1 MRVSRALNFSALNG
15 RLYSP
20 HQIRCSVECSR
31 TTNLSAAARAVCLPV
46 VTYFTALVM
55 AAAAVGQY
63 ELYRMAHARGF
74 HPNRVLGM
82 VLGALVVMEFYRQS
96 ALGPGPV
103 LSITAS
109 TILVL
114 VARLL
119 SPRPVDG
126 AVEDIASTLLG
137 IFYVAMLF
145 AFQVS
150 IRTGLHGKQWL
161 VFLYFVIWA
170 SDIGA
175 YSIGIPFGKHRL
187 YEKVSPKKSIE
198 GLIGALAAAAG
209 MALLCRAWF
218 MPPVSTGEA
227 IALGLVLASVGTVGD
242 LAESLFKRAAGVKDS
257 GGIIPGHGGIL
268 DRMDSMLFAAPVMYF
283 YLGMR

>member
-1 MRVSRALNFSALNG
+1 MKNN
-15 RLYSP
+15 LY
-20 HQIRCSVECSR
+20 IRII
-31 TTNLSAAARAVCLPV
+31 TGLLFLPIFYFV
-46 VTYFTALVM
+46 AWKLPMAYFTALVM

-63 ELYRMAHARGF
+63 EFYRMAHMRGF
-74 HPNRVLGM
+74 HPNKALGM
-82 VLGALVVMEFYRQS
+82 VLGALVVMEFYHRLAS
-96 ALGPGPV
+96 GPGSV

-114 VARLL
+114 IARLL
-119 SPRPVDG
+119 SSRPVDG
-126 AVEDIASTLLG
+126 AIEDISSTLSG
-137 IFYVAMLF
+137 IFYVALLF

-150 IRTGLHGKQWL
+150 IRAGMHGRQWL

-187 YEKVSPKKSIE
+187 YEKISPKKSIE

-209 MALLCRAWF
+209 MALLCRSWF

-227 IALGLVLASVGTVGD
+227 IALGLVLASVGTLGD

-268 DRMDSMLFAAPVMYF
+268 DRMDSMLFAAPVLYF
-283 YLGMR
+283 YLGIR

>member
-1 MRVSRALNFSALNG
+1 MKNN
-15 RLYSP
+15 LY
-20 HQIRCSVECSR
+20 IRII
-31 TTNLSAAARAVCLPV
+31 TGILFLPIFYFV
-46 VTYFTALVM
+46 AWKMPTAYFTALVM

-63 ELYRMAHARGF
+63 EFYRMAQARGF
-74 HPNRVLGM
+74 HPNRALGV
-82 VLGALVVMEFYRQS
+82 VLGALVVMEFYHHLS
-96 ALGPGPV
+96 PGPGPI
-103 LSITAS
+103 LSVTAS
-109 TILVL
+109 TIMVL
-114 VARLL
+114 VARLF

-126 AVEDIASTLLG
+126 AIEDIASTLLG
-137 IFYVAMLF
+137 IFYVAFLF

-150 IRTGLHGKQWL
+150 IRAGMHGKQWL

-198 GLIGALAAAAG
+198 GLIGALAAAAA
-209 MALLCRAWF
+209 MALLCRSWF
-218 MPPVSTGEA
+218 MPPVGGGEA

-242 LAESLFKRAAGVKDS
+242 LTESLFKRAAGVKDS

-268 DRMDSMLFAAPVMYF
+268 DRMDSMLFAAPVLYF

>member
-1 MRVSRALNFSALNG
+1 MKNNLT
-15 RLYSP
+15 
-20 HQIRCSVECSR
+20 IRII
-31 TTNLSAAARAVCLPV
+31 TGLLFLPV
-46 VTYFTALVM
+46 FYFVAWKLPTTYFTALVM

-63 ELYRMAHARGF
+63 EFYRMAHARGF
-74 HPNRVLGM
+74 HPNRALGM
-82 VLGALVVMEFYRQS
+82 ALGALVVMAFYHQS

-109 TILVL
+109 TLLVL
-114 VARLL
+114 AARLL
-119 SPRPVDG
+119 SPRPVEG

-137 IFYVAMLF
+137 IFYVALLF

-150 IRTGLHGKQWL
+150 IRAGMHGKQWL

-187 YEKVSPKKSIE
+187 YEKVSPKKSME

-209 MALLCRAWF
+209 MALLCRNWF

-242 LAESLFKRAAGVKDS
+242 LTESLFKRAAGVKDS
-257 GGIIPGHGGIL
+257 GAIIPGHGGVL
-268 DRMDSMLFAAPVMYF
+268 DRMDSMLFAAPVLYF
-283 YLGMR
+283 YLWMR

>member
-1 MRVSRALNFSALNG
+1 MKNN
-15 RLYSP
+15 LY
-20 HQIRCSVECSR
+20 IRII
-31 TTNLSAAARAVCLPV
+31 TGLLFLPIFYFV
-46 VTYFTALVM
+46 AWKLPMAYFTALVM
-55 AAAAVGQY
+55 AAAAIGQY
-63 ELYRMAHARGF
+63 ELYRMARTRGF
-74 HPNRVLGM
+74 HPNTVLGM
-82 VLGALVVMEFYRQS
+82 VLGTLVVMEFYHQS
-96 ALGPGPV
+96 AFGPGPV

-126 AVEDIASTLLG
+126 AVEDIATTLLG

-145 AFQVS
+145 AFQVA

-209 MALLCRAWF
+209 MALLCRSWF
-218 MPPVSTGEA
+218 MPPVGTGEA